1 MEMKRPVITAGAF
14 AALAFNG
21 MTFAFIGT
29 TLPAMRDFMG
39 INVALAG
46 TLMATLQTG
55 FTLLTLAGGLMS
67 DLMRRERVLLLGCLF
82 LSTGAFLLGR
92 WPAIG
97 VNLLLFLCL
106 GMGAGL
112 VLSGSNALL
121 VGLFPAHKGT
131 ILNTHHVFFGLGSLV
146 GPLLM
151 GWLLQKGSWIIGY
164 RGLAVA
170 TALLAVV
177 FLVSNTSDVIRLER
191 RNFGNQV
198 GGLFTSPLYLLLVGV
213 SALAVGV
220 QLALMLLAVL
230 FLTEAKDL
238 PISHASTAL
247 SLFFVFLVLGRL
259 ICSRLASRLGNARI
273 TLFLL
278 VLQAASLLGAWLGS
292 EKAAL
297 VFIVLAGLACS
308 AIYPSL
314 LALTSL
320 MFKTVEGSALG
331 ILSTLAGLGS
341 IGICWLNGLVSQ
353 RTNVAF
359 GFCVLVGASCMA
371 FVLFAL
377 NYRRVHDEE
386 TAITGGAR
394 TGTN

>member
-1 MEMKRPVITAGAF
+1 MCHCHNSRYRRIRGAF
-14 AALAFNG
+14 
-21 MTFAFIGT
+21 
-29 TLPAMRDFMG
+29 P
-39 INVALAG
+39 
-46 TLMATLQTG
+46 
-55 FTLLTLAGGLMS
+55 S
-67 DLMRRERVLLLGCLF
+67 RR
-82 LSTGAFLLGR
+82 S
-92 WPAIG
+92 
-97 VNLLLFLCL
+97 
-106 GMGAGL
+106 
-112 VLSGSNALL
+112 
-121 VGLFPAHKGT
+121 
-131 ILNTHHVFFGLGSLV
+131 
-146 GPLLM
+146 
-151 GWLLQKGSWIIGY
+151 
-164 RGLAVA
+164 
-170 TALLAVV
+170 
-177 FLVSNTSDVIRLER
+177 
-191 RNFGNQV
+191 
-198 GGLFTSPLYLLLVGV
+198 
-213 SALAVGV
+213 
-220 QLALMLLAVL
+220 
-230 FLTEAKDL
+230 
-238 PISHASTAL
+238 
-247 SLFFVFLVLGRL
+247 
-259 ICSRLASRLGNARI
+259 RI

-394 TGTN
+394 TGTH